1 METDMSGFTPQPRH
15 HSIWWCLS
23 LADRIAYGFC
33 CCIVGGMAVVAVV
46 AYASMI
52 LHVRWF

>member
-1 METDMSGFTPQPRH
+1 MSGFIPHPRH
-15 HSIWWCLS
+15 RSIWWCLS